1 MRSFEEIVRLTQ
13 DMQRVQ
19 GPVVSRMRDVL
30 NRYDGEWVIPM
41 PDLKDEP
48 VMPQLT
54 PALIAEAVDAMAMRA
69 SSVMPMTSIP
79 ALARNKDTGP
89 RSKEYATV
97 RRKIIAGTYH
107 LSKWKLGRRRFYRH
121 LSAYHTGAL
130 IVLPD
135 FENEMVRLHV
145 RDPLS
150 SFAEPQA
157 AEELRPPDYVS
168 FLYRH
173 SGEYLMNC
181 YPQLRADNGG
191 PITTRD
197 TNELWDVCEWV
208 DEDQIVFGL
217 VGPVHPDGMHIN
229 TRAIQAPW
237 RQLGPVYPN
246 KCDHMPAIVPHNVAL
261 GKIASRMAAMIGNV
275 DLQAKMMALNIIA
288 AEKAIFPD
296 VYAIGRQNGAPQII
310 GEQWRDGRT
319 GDINMLMDIEQVGVL
334 RSAPDVGTAQTIDRL
349 ERNFRA
355 STGLVPQFS
364 GETYGALRTG
374 AGVNALGGM
383 AVDPRIQEMH
393 EISEAWMPHVN
404 SAILSSWKGYFGGK
418 RTFFSGWPS
427 DRGLVEFDPG
437 VHIESTENT
446 VSYAIAGA
454 DVIQQTQI
462 LGSLF
467 GAKAISA
474 RTFRERHPWID
485 DPEAEGAMVD
495 EEAFEDA
502 LRQSILQKL
511 VSGELPPT
519 VAVLMRNHMQEGND
533 IFSAVLYADE
543 EMRKRQA
550 TVAPPAPEGM
560 IAAPEAMPG
569 MAAGPTGM
577 QQPPAEAPMQAAD
590 QVAVPQGT
598 ARMRQLMQAFQGG
611 Q

>member
-1 MRSFEEIVRLTQ
+1 MRSFEEVVRLTQ

-19 GPVVSRMRDVL
+19 GPIVNRMRDVL
-30 NRYDGEWVIPM
+30 DRYDGEWVLPI
-41 PDLKDEP
+41 PDLENEP

-69 SSVMPMTSIP
+69 SSVQPMTSIP
-79 ALARNKDTGP
+79 ALSPHKDTGS
-89 RSKEYATV
+89 RSKEYATI
-97 RRKIIAGTYH
+97 RRKVIAGTYH
-107 LSKWKLGRRRFYRH
+107 LSKWKLGRRLFYRH
-121 LSAYHTGAL
+121 LSAYHTGAM

-135 FENEMVRLHV
+135 FEAGQVRLHV

-150 SFAEPQA
+150 AFAEPQA

-173 SGEYLMNC
+173 SGEHLMRC
-181 YPQLRADNGG
+181 YPSLSAENGG
-191 PITTRD
+191 PITARD
-197 TNELWDVCEWV
+197 TNELWDTCEWV

-229 TRAIQAPW
+229 NRTIQAPW
-237 RQLGPVYPN
+237 RQLSPAYPN
-246 KCDHMPAIVPHNVAL
+246 KSACMPAIVPHNVAL

-296 VYAIGRQNGAPQII
+296 VYAIGRQNGAPQIV
-310 GEQWRDGRT
+310 GETWKDGRT

-334 RSAPDVGTAQTIDRL
+334 RSAPDQGTAQTIDRL

-393 EISEAWMPHVN
+393 EISEAWMPHIN
-404 SAILSSWKGYFGGK
+404 SAILSTWKGYFDGK
-418 RTFFSGWPS
+418 QTFFSGWSS
-427 DRGLVEFDPG
+427 DRGIVEFDPK
-437 VHIESTENT
+437 VHIESLENT
-446 VSYAIAGA
+446 VSYAVAGA

-502 LRQSILQKL
+502 LRQTILQQL
-511 VSGELPPT
+511 VAGQLPPT
-519 VAVLMRNHMQEGND
+519 VAVLMRNYMQEGHD
-533 IFSAVLYADE
+533 IFAAVLYADE
-543 EMRKRQA
+543 EMRRRQA
-550 TVAPPAPEGM
+550 TEAPPAPEGM
-560 IAAPEAMPG
+560 VAPPEAMPG
-569 MAAGPTGM
+569 IAAGPGGM
-577 QQPPAEAPMQAAD
+577 QQPMAEPMQAAD